1 MSSDKSHKYLTPDG
15 YARMKARL
23 NQLLTVE
30 RPVTVQA
37 VSEAA
42 AMGDRSENAEYIYGK
57 KRLREIDREIRRLSN
72 RLEGAVVIDQLPSD
86 RSRIYFG
93 AHVVLEDDT
102 GTQVRLRIVGVGE
115 PADDADF
122 TAVSI
127 HAPMARALVGKTYDT
142 QHYNLS
148 AIIAVGYKVNSQ
160 RAVQFRKW
168 ATGIVEEFAIKGYT
182 MDDERLKQGG
192 SVLSDRYFEE
202 QLQRVREIRLS
213 ERKFYQKITDLYA
226 TAIDYDVSAQT
237 TQRFFATVQN
247 KLPMTMQD
255 WETRLNRFIE
265 MTDRKVLQD
274 AGKVSAEIARAHAE
288 AEFEKY
294 RIVQDRLF
302 ESDFDRMLKKLEMTL
317 TPVVDK
323 RHV

>member
-122 TAVSI
+122 IAVSI
-127 HAPMARALVGKTYDT
+127 HAPMARALVGKSVDDDLVVAGVEYTVLAV
-142 QHYNLS
+142 HY
-148 AIIAVGYKVNSQ
+148 G
-160 RAVQFRKW
+160 
-168 ATGIVEEFAIKGYT
+168 
-182 MDDERLKQGG
+182 
-192 SVLSDRYFEE
+192 
-202 QLQRVREIRLS
+202 RE
-213 ERKFYQKITDLYA
+213 A
-226 TAIDYDVSAQT
+226 
-237 TQRFFATVQN
+237 
-247 KLPMTMQD
+247 
-255 WETRLNRFIE
+255 
-265 MTDRKVLQD
+265 
-274 AGKVSAEIARAHAE
+274 
-288 AEFEKY
+288 
-294 RIVQDRLF
+294 
-302 ESDFDRMLKKLEMTL
+302 
-317 TPVVDK
+317 
-323 RHV
+323 